1 MAKQSLTKIIGDL
14 KPVDDDDDD
23 GVSTIDDST
32 IGSEDKDKVAMAKK
46 LSTDVG
52 QLSKDLSKLI
62 KSNCLSNS
70 QRHTMIDMCDTLHKD
85 RIHLHNLVIR
95 IEKEVRQLEQ
105 LKETKNVTVVA
116 LLFNLFYNIVNLYV
130 PMVSWSAAV
139 SCMICKIDE
148 DRVVDLVVEGEKCVV
163 DCCGLLGREVIVGGW
178 VEVCVRFGC
187 IEMYVECSGKL

>member
-14 KPVDDDDDD
+14 KPVDDDDDV

-70 QRHTMIDMCDTLHKD
+70 QQYTMIDMCDALHKD
-85 RIHLHNLVIR
+85 GTHLHNLVIR
-95 IEKEVRQLEQ
+95 IEKEVKQLEQ
-105 LKETKNVTVVA
+105 LKATVEKALIFGVHRLKGQVTGLKVVSLRVWQKQKYEVNVTVEQA
-116 LLFNLFYNIVNLYV
+116 RESRPSTYAKSSDIYMILSSLMV
-130 PMVSWSAAV
+130 P
-139 SCMICKIDE
+139 
-148 DRVVDLVVEGEKCVV
+148 
-163 DCCGLLGREVIVGGW
+163 
-178 VEVCVRFGC
+178 
-187 IEMYVECSGKL
+187 